1 MGLYKASGPDE
12 LHEWEALRL
21 APYATTSRS
30 SRGRLYPTPQPDPRL
45 EFQRDRDRILHSTAF
60 RRLQYKTQVFVF
72 HEGDFYRTRLTHS
85 LEVAQIGQTMAR
97 MLRANEDLVEAISLA
112 HDLGHPPFGHGGE
125 EELKSLMAGRGGF
138 EHNRQAL
145 RIVDELEVRY
155 PQHPGLNLTWETRE
169 GIARHTTFFD
179 HPDPPAEFAQ
189 TPQPGLEAQISSV
202 ADMIA
207 YCTHDL
213 EDALIIGFVRD
224 EELQETVRLWRE
236 VTQQTAVETAGMGGY
251 LQEPGPVG
259 AGTEEGTPEGRA
271 KGLSGTGT
279 RSSRPLLTAQVS
291 VRYRIR
297 CLIDRLIR
305 DVVAHTLRR
314 LEAWQIDSPDK
325 VRQCPEP
332 VVGFSMP
339 VYEGLEELRDVL
351 YHRVYRDP
359 RTLRMVYK
367 GRMILRELFHA
378 LAAHPDMLPR
388 ITRERWSGGGGASG
402 EEPDYGVL
410 RDYIAGMTDRYAMDL
425 YNTLCQPYETSLR
438 GLS

>member
-1 MGLYKASGPDE
+1 MGLYQACGADE
-12 LHEWEALRL
+12 LHEWEARRL

-85 LEVAQIGQTMAR
+85 LEVAQIGQTIAR
-97 MLRANEDLVEAISLA
+97 MLRANDDLVEAISLA

-145 RIVDELEVRY
+145 RIVDFLEVRY

-179 HPDPPAEFAQ
+179 HPDPPPEFAQ

-213 EDALIIGFVRD
+213 EDALIIGFVSD
-224 EELQETVRLWRE
+224 EELQESVRLWRE
-236 VTQQTAVETAGMGGY
+236 VTRQTAAEVAGAGGY
-251 LQEPGPVG
+251 LSG
-259 AGTEEGTPEGRA
+259 AWLAGGGTAQGQA
-271 KGLSGTGT
+271 KGQPGTDAGGP
-279 RSSRPLLTAQVS
+279 RPLLTAQVS

-305 DVVAHTLRR
+305 DVVAHSLRR

-332 VVGFSMP
+332 VVGFSKP

-351 YHRVYRDP
+351 YRRVYCDP

-367 GRMILRELFHA
+367 GRMILRTLFHA
-378 LAAHPDMLPR
+378 LAARPDMLPR
-388 ITRERWSGGGGASG
+388 ITQERWGGGGGSLKG
-402 EEPDYGVL
+402 EPDYGVL
-410 RDYIAGMTDRYAMDL
+410 RDFIAGMTDRYAMDL